1 MPLQSFFILFTQMRS
16 QRNQIIVYYL
26 KYGEVGSSVLFCAA
40 YFSDFDK
47 QQVGILYPEEG
58 GWGWKTK
65 KNVLWK
71 CIRNQT
77 KNLDNSEAIKSYI
90 LISRN
95 QIHNLLNEFCLFLL
109 VADQFCLED
118 LKSTAFISLC
128 TNLNVNNV
136 VDIYV
141 EASSKLPVIGKI

>member
-26 KYGEVGSSVLFCAA
+26 KSGEVGSSVPFCAA
-40 YFSDFDK
+40 HFSDFDK
-47 QQVGILYPEEG
+47 QPVGILYPEEG
-58 GWGWKTK
+58 SERP

-71 CIRNQT
+71 CIKNQT
-77 KNLDNSEAIKSYI
+77 KHLDDSEAIKSYI
-90 LISRN
+90 LMSRN
-95 QIHNLLNEFCLFLL
+95 QIHILLNEFCLFLL